1 MTKLNEQFLD
11 DPAVFLEYIWDGLDW
26 VDAESLRLHI
36 RCVVSHT
43 ASANMDLKRGD
54 MIAASEKADE
64 VNAYKVQTYNLI
76 MGAVMKFV
84 RGCEET
90 IQGMRDDVSQA
101 DELLKAL
108 QENDDV

>member
-1 MTKLNEQFLD
+1 MTNELKLTEQFLE

-43 ASANMDLKRGD
+43 ESANMELKYGN

-84 RGCEET
+84 RSCE
-90 IQGMRDDVSQA
+90 
-101 DELLKAL
+101 
-108 QENDDV
+108 ENDDVS